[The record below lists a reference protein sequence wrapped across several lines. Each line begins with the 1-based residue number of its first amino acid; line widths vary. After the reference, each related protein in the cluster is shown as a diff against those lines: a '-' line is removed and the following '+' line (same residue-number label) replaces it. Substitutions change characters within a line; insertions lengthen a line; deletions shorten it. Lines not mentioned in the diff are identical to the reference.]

1 MISEVPWFF
10 IFLRKILVLSLYV
23 CMLSHFSRVQL
34 FVTPW
39 TVACLAP
46 LSMGFSRQ
54 EYWSGL
60 PCSPPRDLPNPGI
73 KPISPALLHYRQ
85 ILCYWVTREALCSV
99 YEIPNTVKAGAS
111 RLRRINLLLPERYTY
126 WSEVWL
132 GNVLWAIW
140 RCIQADVFIGLYN
153 VPYSAIVL
161 LFSSVNTWSILEV
174 NTY

>member
-1 MISEVPWFF
+1 MAFILLLTKYLDFPLKIYPFLAMAWECDICCFNQIYIREFKSEIEISTRNLFLQLLIPDETFINFLLFVISEVPWFF

-60 PCSPPRDLPNPGI
+60 SCPSSLVGI
-73 KPISPALLHYRQ
+73 VPTKGLNLHLLHLLHWQ
-85 ILCYWVTREALCSV
+85 
-99 YEIPNTVKAGAS
+99 AG
-111 RLRRINLLLPERYTY
+111 
-126 WSEVWL
+126 
-132 GNVLWAIW
+132 
-140 RCIQADVFIGLYN
+140 FFFLYH
-153 VPYSAIVL
+153 
-161 LFSSVNTWSILEV
+161 
-174 NTY
+174 